1 MWKESPFVTDAS
13 TPKTALY
20 ARVSTTD
27 QKGASQI
34 ARLNQWA
41 KNEGRKVAIR
51 KIDNATGKNIRRPGI
66 DLIMQEARGHHI
78 NTIAVTKVDRWAR
91 SVRDLSNTLH
101 ELQDLGVEWVAIDQ
115 GLRISPDRSD
125 PTTKLILEVLG
136 AVAEWEASIIS
147 ERTRQALAY
156 LKAKGKR
163 LGRPPGSKDR
173 SPRSKKGYLERYA
186 GRHPKMQGG
195 TP

>member
-1 MWKESPFVTDAS
+1 MSPLVTA
-13 TPKTALY
+13 TPNLRTALY

-27 QKGASQI
+27 QKAASQI

-41 KNEGRKVAIR
+41 KEKGRKVVLK
-51 KIDNATGKNIRRPGI
+51 KIDNATGKNIHRPGI

-78 NTIAVTKVDRWAR
+78 NSIIVTKVDRWAR
-91 SVRDLSNTLH
+91 SVRDLSNSLH
-101 ELQDLGVEWVAIDQ
+101 ELQDLGIEWVAIDQ
-115 GLRISPDRSD
+115 GIHISPDKSD

-156 LKAKGKR
+156 LKANGKR
-163 LGRPPGSKDR
+163 LGRPPGSRDR
-173 SPRSKKGYLERYA
+173 VPRSKKGYLKRYA
-186 GRHPKMQGG
+186 GRHPQK
-195 TP
+195 